1 MSILITG
8 SQGFIG
14 QSVGR
19 YATRQGHIV
28 LGIARSSQLSH
39 AWPGQYVQADVG
51 QTDHSRII
59 SRFSPDM
66 VIHAAGPASVQNSLR
81 TPINDVRGSVAAW
94 ANLLDSVRRS
104 VSDRLERA
112 SCEG

>member
-8 SQGFIG
+8 SQGVIG

-19 YATRQGHIV
+19 YATRQGHTV
-28 LGIARSSQLSH
+28 PGIGRSSQPSH
-39 AWPGQYVQADVG
+39 AWSGQYVQADVG
-51 QTDHSRII
+51 QTDRSRII
-59 SRFSPDM
+59 SRVSPDT
-66 VIHAAGPASVQNSLR
+66 VIHAAGPASVQNSLHA
-81 TPINDVRGSVAAW
+81 PIDDFRGSVAAW